1 MFDVLVQNLQLI
13 GILILTYLGSLGV
26 NTLLGVYYN
35 LNTVKETFSSKKL
48 FKGLARG
55 GITLLGGVIITAI
68 ISLLPVILKGFGVS
82 AENQLFENVS
92 VVAMAGVLVS
102 TIIRYLKDALQKFYA
117 ILGSHTEPEKEE
129 KEEEKSEN

>member
-13 GILILTYLGSLGV
+13 GILILIYLGSLGV

-35 LNTVKETFSSKKL
+35 LNTIKETFSSKKL

-68 ISLLPVILKGFGVS
+68 ISLLPVILKGFGIS

-129 KEEEKSEN
+129 EKSEN

>member
-35 LNTVKETFSSKKL
+35 LNTIKETFSSKKL